1 MSAKKNSGSTNQPG
15 NNEKQDKG
23 PIRILLMQSAYSHYG
38 TNESANPHKVGTYFP
53 ENIDRHADK

>member
-38 TNESANPHKVGTYFP
+38 TDESANPHKVGTYFP